1 MCIYVQLVNFY
12 VDEMLRSRK
21 KERYTHTHTHTH
33 LQHETHTRTHVLKQE
48 PRERRELAIVQI
60 VNIVLTEYY
69 QLMSFE
75 LIIIDLILI
84 FSDIEFVV

>member
-1 MCIYVQLVNFY
+1 MSTKCRGVG
-12 VDEMLRSRK
+12 RK
-21 KERYTHTHTHTH
+21 KDTHTHTHTH

-60 VNIVLTEYY
+60 FNIVLTEYY

-75 LIIIDLILI
+75 LIIVDFLLI